1 MPVFWI
7 LPDPG
12 NANNNVLIATEY
24 GVWSTDN
31 FSAASPNWV
40 ITSNGLARVR
50 VTQLHYRASDNTVVA
65 STHGRGLFTTTL
77 STSASCG
84 APTSLASG
92 GITATTATVSWAAV
106 SGAISYEVDYKLSTS
121 STWTNA
127 ATATTSTSVSLSGLS
142 ASSVYDWRVRT
153 NCASLSSVYSQA
165 QFTTNPPCGTVSGLT
180 TTNITTSS
188 ATLNWSAVSGA
199 LNYDV
204 DYKTAIATTWTNAA
218 TGTTSLTTNI
228 AGLASGTS
236 YNWRV
241 RANCSAGAG
250 SYTETS
256 FSTTVPAVCN
266 DIYETNE
273 TSAQAKTISIGTSIT
288 AGIGTATDV
297 DWFKISTGNNNRT
310 NVKITLTNLPAD
322 YDVYLYNSSLVQIG
336 AGTNSGTTNE
346 SVVYNTNTR
355 KATYYIKVQAKAGAF
370 STSNCYSLLA
380 QTSSTT
386 WAAPANAANMDITGD
401 NVSGLQVSPN
411 PARQTIFLR
420 FYSANEGEA
429 SLKLM
434 TTTGNSVQSNGIQV
448 KKGNN
453 FTRIEVGQLQ
463 TGIYLVQVI
472 NKELNLSQKVMIIR

>member
-1 MPVFWI
+1 LV
-7 LPDPG
+7 
-12 NANNNVLIATEY
+12 ATEY

-77 STSASCG
+77 TPSASCG
-84 APTSLASG
+84 APASLASSS
-92 GITATTATVSWAAV
+92 ITATAATVSWAAV
-106 SGAISYEVDYKLSTS
+106 SGAISYDVDYKLSTS

-142 ASSVYDWRVRT
+142 ASSGYDWRVRT

-165 QFTTNPPCGTVSGLT
+165 QFTTNPLCGTVSGLT
-180 TTNITTSS
+180 TTNITTSG
-188 ATLNWSAVSGA
+188 ATLNWSALSGA

-204 DYKTAIATTWTNAA
+204 DYKTAAATTWTNAA
-218 TGTTSLTTNI
+218 TATTSLTTTLS
-228 AGLASGTS
+228 GLNSGTS

-241 RANCSAGAG
+241 RANCTAGAG

-256 FSTTVPAVCN
+256 FSTAVPQVCN

-273 TSAQAKTISIGTSIT
+273 TSAQAKTISIGTSIS
-288 AGIGTATDV
+288 AGIGSATDA
-297 DWFKISTGNNNRT
+297 DWFKISSGNNNRT

-336 AGTNSGTTNE
+336 AGTNSGTTDE
-346 SVVYNTNTR
+346 SVMYNTNTR

-380 QTSSTT
+380 QTSSAT

-401 NVSGLQVSPN
+401 PVSGLQVSPN

-420 FYSANEGEA
+420 FSSGYEGEA
-429 SLKLM
+429 TLRLM
-434 TTTGNSVQSNGIQV
+434 TNTGLSVQSNGIQV
-448 KKGNN
+448 MKGNN
-453 FTRIEVGQLQ
+453 FTRIDVGNLQ
-463 TGIYLVQVI
+463 TGIYLVQI
-472 NKELNLSQKVMIIR
+472 TNKELHLSQKVMIIR